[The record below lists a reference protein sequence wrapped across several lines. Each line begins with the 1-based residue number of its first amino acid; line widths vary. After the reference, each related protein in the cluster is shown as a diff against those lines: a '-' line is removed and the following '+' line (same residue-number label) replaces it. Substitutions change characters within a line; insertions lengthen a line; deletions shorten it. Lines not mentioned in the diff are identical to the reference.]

1 MRLALCDFSQTLTG
15 LFKSVSQRRE
25 ETIEMRAERQLKPFL
40 LWTISQ
46 LRVHVNPGTSSSQ
59 GAALPAASCSL
70 GGDDVR
76 RDVHTSSASP
86 SQQKQGGF
94 ASSNGPWIRA
104 APQFVNPSL
113 CLDCLQGGSA
123 RFSTAPEPSLAT
135 SPDVQGML
143 TMSRVWER
151 MLRCKE
157 KGVFLH
163 RMDFWNLLVVIRQL
177 PESKDSFLILVDDD
191 AFE

>member
-1 MRLALCDFSQTLTG
+1 
-15 LFKSVSQRRE
+15 
-25 ETIEMRAERQLKPFL
+25 MRAERQLKPFL
-40 LWTISQ
+40 LRTISQ

-59 GAALPAASCSL
+59 GAALPAAASSL
-70 GGDDVR
+70 GEDDVR
-76 RDVHTSSASP
+76 RDIHTSSASP
-86 SQQKQGGF
+86 SQQKQGGS

-104 APQFVNPSL
+104 APQFFNLSL

-151 MLRCKE
+151 RIWRRECFCIGWASGFSWL
-157 KGVFLH
+157 
-163 RMDFWNLLVVIRQL
+163 W
-177 PESKDSFLILVDDD
+177 
-191 AFE
+191 